1 MCRNRTSSRG
11 FFRALFAFV
20 ALASLAV
27 LPACQPSSS
36 ETEQVGED
44 LPPSVIYLVR
54 HAEKA
59 EENPEDPGLTDSGQ
73 ARADLL
79 VHLLAEA
86 QLDGVWSTDTRRTRN
101 TAAPVADAKGLSIE
115 LYDPRG
121 MPAFARV
128 LKARGGRH
136 LVVGHSNTTPSFV
149 EALGG
154 DAMSSIVDAEYD
166 RFYIVTAGP
175 DGHVETV
182 LLRFGEPYVAP

>member
-1 MCRNRTSSRG
+1 LFRNRTSSRG
-11 FFRALFAFV
+11 FFKAFFASM
-20 ALASLAV
+20 ALASFAV

-36 ETEQVGED
+36 ENEQVGEE
-44 LPPSVIYLVR
+44 LTPTVIYLVR

-59 EENPEDPGLTDSGQ
+59 DENPEDPALTEPGQ

-86 QLDGVWSTDTRRTRN
+86 ELDAVWSTDTRRTRN
-101 TAAPVADAKGLSIE
+101 TAAPVADAKGLSVE

-121 MPAFARV
+121 VAAFAQV
-128 LKARGGRH
+128 LKARGGQH

-154 DAMSSIVDAEYD
+154 DAMSAIVDAEYD